1 MRTSLIGRYTELLM
15 LVEWLNTVK
24 LPIFKYKT
32 SNFVFYKMLE
42 YRMKQLFLSIL
53 FIFVCNSTFA
63 QVDWV
68 HYADSLEQISLH
80 HDLDYQA
87 ILNY

>member
-1 MRTSLIGRYTELLM
+1 
-15 LVEWLNTVK
+15 
-24 LPIFKYKT
+24 
-32 SNFVFYKMLE
+32 
-42 YRMKQLFLSIL
+42 MKQLFLNIL

-80 HDLDYQA
+80 HDFGLSGNIKLYE
-87 ILNY
+87 